1 MPKAA
6 APGREERLQIR
17 SFGPIETADI
27 TVRPLTVFV
36 GPQATGKSLTAQLL
50 YFMRGIEELVA
61 PEFESNK
68 CLELAVS
75 WFDPGIFGSALAT
88 RHNGSH
94 KFRAEWQPLTL
105 DERQAAPS
113 ALVQEFDANDPLIL
127 QPNAA
132 LRQRLSQA
140 QAASTNDFSSEYQV
154 YVPAGRLLCSLVNP
168 SLALNLTKR
177 GRLAWPGFLNM
188 FYEKLE
194 SAIRE
199 LPLLNVS
206 GPIEQ
211 PKPTL
216 LTEKS
221 RSSLRGTLVRD
232 RKNNVEL
239 ISNLRGIS
247 YQTSTGISSGLASG
261 QLETWPLWTILLA
274 HLQSPQIKR
283 IFIEEPE
290 AHVHP
295 TAQRD
300 IMEALVTLLHHNFR
314 FVITTHSP
322 YVIYA
327 LNNALLAGQVQKAGR
342 KLPKGI
348 SEEFAL
354 AKEDIAAY
362 RFTPDG
368 QVRSLFDPETGLL
381 DTGELDDPAAALSAQ
396 FTDLQDALHPDEE

>member
-1 MPKAA
+1 
-6 APGREERLQIR
+6 
-17 SFGPIETADI
+17 
-27 TVRPLTVFV
+27 
-36 GPQATGKSLTAQLL
+36 
-50 YFMRGIEELVA
+50 
-61 PEFESNK
+61 
-68 CLELAVS
+68 
-75 WFDPGIFGSALAT
+75 
-88 RHNGSH
+88 
-94 KFRAEWQPLTL
+94 
-105 DERQAAPS
+105 
-113 ALVQEFDANDPLIL
+113 
-127 QPNAA
+127 
-132 LRQRLSQA
+132 
-140 QAASTNDFSSEYQV
+140 
-154 YVPAGRLLCSLVNP
+154 
-168 SLALNLTKR
+168 
-177 GRLAWPGFLNM
+177 M

>member
-27 TVRPLTVFV
+27 TVRPLTVGV

-50 YFMRGIEELVA
+50 YFMRGIEELVN
-61 PEFESNK
+61 PSSDYESSIN
-68 CLELAVS
+68 ELAAS
-75 WFDPGIFGSALAT
+75 WFDQNILKTAVNSAALFESGFT
-88 RHNGSH
+88 TH
-94 KFRAEWQPLTL
+94 WQPNEIIGSVLHPCSLSTEGRDTPL
-105 DERQAAPS
+105 LRGDEALMTRIRAA
-113 ALVQEFDANDPLIL
+113 Q
-127 QPNAA
+127 
-132 LRQRLSQA
+132 
-140 QAASTNDFSSEYQV
+140 TNDGSFRSPEVQV
-154 YVPAGRLLCSLVNP
+154 YVPAGRLLCSLVKP
-168 SLALNLTKR
+168 GLAVSLLNR
-177 GRLAWPGFLNM
+177 GRLDWPGFLSL

-194 SAIRE
+194 SAIKS
-199 LPLLNVS
+199 LP
-206 GPIEQ
+206 
-211 PKPTL
+211 
-216 LTEKS
+216 TERIRLFLPDRSIAEFVRAKS
-221 RSSLRGTLVRD
+221 QSSLKGRLFRD
-232 RKNNVEL
+232 ARNNVE
-239 ISNLRGIS
+239 IVGQLRAVEAVAW
-247 YQTSTGISSGLASG
+247 TLVSSGLASG

-274 HLQSPQIKR
+274 HLQSPQNKR

-368 QVRSLFDPETGLL
+368 QVLSLFDPETGLL